1 MVSAAIRHFFV
12 ILTLV
17 HFITCSVKVLRSL
30 KWCKI
35 CETYCLFSRLTQN
48 RRLKKKRRYLTHL
61 FTAMVFISLS
71 FPPEWLLGL
80 DSLQNEASCRTKA
93 ETLRHS
99 LRLDQPVLPVS
110 SHRGCVPIGCPPF
123 VFPTPAALFHC
134 LFLSYPA
141 SIFHSLPPHFV
152 SFIRLNGFWE
162 ALVSLKGLESCHKG
176 TIHPKI

>member
-1 MVSAAIRHFFV
+1 MKSN
-12 ILTLV
+12 
-17 HFITCSVKVLRSL
+17 LRNKTNKPVTDGLSSYYTFLCKHTVCFPDSPRTEDWRRREGIWRTYSL
-30 KWCKI
+30 PWFLFL
-35 CETYCLFSRLTQN
+35 CLFL
-48 RRLKKKRRYLTHL
+48 
-61 FTAMVFISLS
+61 LS
-71 FPPEWLLGL
+71 GFSV

-141 SIFHSLPPHFV
+141 S
-152 SFIRLNGFWE
+152 SFCLLYSPKWVLRSSCEPEGFGK
-162 ALVSLKGLESCHKG
+162 LS
-176 TIHPKI
+176 